1 VLQHQVTRTPESC
14 EQSGTRW
21 KLKTIRAACRW
32 LKEHGDSTAWRIL
45 KRCQV
50 RYKRGRQYV
59 HSPDL
64 DYLEKLAAIVTALRE
79 ALASN
84 GEVVIVFA
92 DEYTMERQPSVVSAY
107 DVVGATH
114 QPLAQRSHQSNSTW
128 RYRGYLNALTG
139 QVIYLDAKLIG
150 VKQLVDAHARLRAMY
165 PNARVIYVVEDN
177 WPVHYHPDVLVALQ
191 PQATPFPLKTPPS
204 WPKEPSVK
212 ARRLDLPIQL
222 LPLPTYASWCNPIE
236 KLWRW
241 LKQEVLHLHRYA
253 NDWQLLKQKTKA
265 FLDQFEVT
273 STELL
278 RYVGLTES
286 SKLYGAVL
294 ATRPPKT

>member
-1 VLQHQVTRTPESC
+1 
-14 EQSGTRW
+14 
-21 KLKTIRAACRW
+21 
-32 LKEHGDSTAWRIL
+32 
-45 KRCQV
+45 
-50 RYKRGRQYV
+50 
-59 HSPDL
+59 
-64 DYLEKLAAIVTALRE
+64 LEKLAAIVTALRE

-92 DEYTMERQPSVVSAY
+92 DEYTMERQPSVASDY

-114 QPLAQRSHQSNSTW
+114 QPLAQRSHQSNATW

-139 QVIYLDAKLIG
+139 QVTYLDAKLIG
-150 VKQLVDAHARLRAMY
+150 VKQLVDAHARLRAAY

-177 WPVHYHPDVLVALQ
+177 WPVHYHPDVLAALQ
-191 PQATPFPLKTPPS
+191 PQTTPFPLKTPPS
-204 WPKEPSVK
+204 WPTEPSAK

-253 NDWQLLKQKTKA
+253 NDWKLLKEKTKE
-265 FLDQFEVT
+265 FLDQFDEA
-273 STELL
+273 SADLL
-278 RYVGLTES
+278 CYVGLTES
-286 SKLYGAVL
+286 SKLYGPVL
-294 ATRPPKT
+294 ATEPPKT